1 MTLLYIKLGLGL
13 ALLIIAGSFYAGA
26 KYGRKLEQDAQLAR
40 KYVDLVKAEIK
51 QTVEKEL

>member
-26 KYGRKLEQDAQLAR
+26 KYARKLDA
-40 KYVDLVKAEIK
+40 VKADLK
-51 QTVEKEL
+51 QTVADVKKEL